1 MNTALIFAGG
11 SGTRMNSKTRP
22 KQFLELNGKAIIIH
36 TLEYFERCSDI
47 DNIALANPYALA
59 QGSVIYRNENHKL
72 VVSVIQLQLL
82 LNTILDNAEN
92 RHEVEFLMNNIKEA
106 TLLSAQ
112 DRLRELRDEY
122 PYDIEFE

>member
-1 MNTALIFAGG
+1 MKRNAY
-11 SGTRMNSKTRP
+11 M
-22 KQFLELNGKAIIIH
+22 
-36 TLEYFERCSDI
+36 
-47 DNIALANPYALA
+47 
-59 QGSVIYRNENHKL
+59 IYRNENHKL

-82 LNTILDNAEN
+82 LDTILDNAGN
-92 RHEVEFLMNNIKEA
+92 RHEVEFLMSNIKEA

>member
-1 MNTALIFAGG
+1 MKRNAY
-11 SGTRMNSKTRP
+11 M
-22 KQFLELNGKAIIIH
+22 
-36 TLEYFERCSDI
+36 
-47 DNIALANPYALA
+47 
-59 QGSVIYRNENHKL
+59 IYRNENHKL

-82 LNTILDNAEN
+82 LDTILDNAEN

>member
-1 MNTALIFAGG
+1 MKRNAY
-11 SGTRMNSKTRP
+11 M
-22 KQFLELNGKAIIIH
+22 
-36 TLEYFERCSDI
+36 
-47 DNIALANPYALA
+47 
-59 QGSVIYRNENHKL
+59 IYRNENHKL

-82 LNTILDNAEN
+82 LDTILDNAEN
-92 RHEVEFLMNNIKEA
+92 RHEVEFLMSNIKEA

>member
-1 MNTALIFAGG
+1 MKRNAY
-11 SGTRMNSKTRP
+11 M
-22 KQFLELNGKAIIIH
+22 
-36 TLEYFERCSDI
+36 
-47 DNIALANPYALA
+47 
-59 QGSVIYRNENHKL
+59 IYRNENHKL

-82 LNTILDNAEN
+82 LDTILDNAEN
-92 RHEVEFLMNNIKEA
+92 RHEVDCLMSNIKEA

>member
-1 MNTALIFAGG
+1 MKRNAH
-11 SGTRMNSKTRP
+11 M
-22 KQFLELNGKAIIIH
+22 
-36 TLEYFERCSDI
+36 
-47 DNIALANPYALA
+47 
-59 QGSVIYRNENHKL
+59 IYRNENHKL

-82 LNTILDNAEN
+82 LDTILDNAEN
-92 RHEVEFLMNNIKEA
+92 RHEVEFLMSNIKEA

>member
-1 MNTALIFAGG
+1 MKRNAY
-11 SGTRMNSKTRP
+11 M
-22 KQFLELNGKAIIIH
+22 
-36 TLEYFERCSDI
+36 
-47 DNIALANPYALA
+47 
-59 QGSVIYRNENHKL
+59 IYRNENHKL

-82 LNTILDNAEN
+82 LDTILDNAEN
-92 RHEVEFLMNNIKEA
+92 RHEVEFLMENIKEA

>member
-1 MNTALIFAGG
+1 MKRNAY
-11 SGTRMNSKTRP
+11 M
-22 KQFLELNGKAIIIH
+22 
-36 TLEYFERCSDI
+36 
-47 DNIALANPYALA
+47 
-59 QGSVIYRNENHKL
+59 IYRNENHKL

-82 LNTILDNAEN
+82 LDTILDNAEN
-92 RHEVEFLMNNIKEA
+92 RQEVEFLMSNIKEA

>member
-1 MNTALIFAGG
+1 MKRN
-11 SGTRMNSKTRP
+11 
-22 KQFLELNGKAIIIH
+22 
-36 TLEYFERCSDI
+36 
-47 DNIALANPYALA
+47 ANM
-59 QGSVIYRNENHKL
+59 IYRNENHKL

-82 LNTILDNAEN
+82 LDTILDNAEN
-92 RHEVEFLMNNIKEA
+92 RHEVEFLMSNIKEA

>member
-1 MNTALIFAGG
+1 MKRNAY
-11 SGTRMNSKTRP
+11 M
-22 KQFLELNGKAIIIH
+22 
-36 TLEYFERCSDI
+36 
-47 DNIALANPYALA
+47 
-59 QGSVIYRNENHKL
+59 IYRNENHTF

-82 LNTILDNAEN
+82 LDTILDNAEN
-92 RHEVEFLMNNIKEA
+92 RHEVEFLMSNIKEA

>member
-1 MNTALIFAGG
+1 MKRN
-11 SGTRMNSKTRP
+11 
-22 KQFLELNGKAIIIH
+22 
-36 TLEYFERCSDI
+36 
-47 DNIALANPYALA
+47 ANM
-59 QGSVIYRNENHKL
+59 IYRNENHKL

-82 LNTILDNAEN
+82 LDTILDNAEN

>member
-1 MNTALIFAGG
+1 M
-11 SGTRMNSKTRP
+11 
-22 KQFLELNGKAIIIH
+22 
-36 TLEYFERCSDI
+36 
-47 DNIALANPYALA
+47 
-59 QGSVIYRNENHKL
+59 IYRNENHKL

-82 LNTILDNAEN
+82 LDTILDNAEN

>member
-1 MNTALIFAGG
+1 M
-11 SGTRMNSKTRP
+11 
-22 KQFLELNGKAIIIH
+22 
-36 TLEYFERCSDI
+36 
-47 DNIALANPYALA
+47 
-59 QGSVIYRNENHKL
+59 IYRNENHKL

-82 LNTILDNAEN
+82 LDTILDNAEN
-92 RHEVEFLMNNIKEA
+92 RHEVEFLMSNIKEA

>member
-1 MNTALIFAGG
+1 MKRNVN
-11 SGTRMNSKTRP
+11 M
-22 KQFLELNGKAIIIH
+22 
-36 TLEYFERCSDI
+36 
-47 DNIALANPYALA
+47 
-59 QGSVIYRNENHKL
+59 IYRNENHKL

-82 LNTILDNAEN
+82 LDTILDNAEN